1 MAKTKSDDIYATSTE
16 ERGTYSSAAPHGPY
30 QSNSRPSLWCRQLG
44 QIDVQRRVQYETGP

>member
-30 QSNSRPSLWCRQLG
+30 QSNSRPSLGAGNSDKSTYR
-44 QIDVQRRVQYETGP
+44 